1 MKRKWKGLL
10 LLVAMVLG
18 SASVLAQASE
28 ESSSEAVLA
37 STQAA
42 VQETTKAAAAVAAVP
57 IAESAPVAEATVV
70 ATEAAVTEYGIY
82 VGHFNVDNGY
92 SIYLGVED
100 LGLAA
105 GVYTYSPALV
115 EGYEYVGFYEID
127 GQRYYG
133 NIATV
138 DTSKAPEPWISVA
151 FYYKKVD
158 ATTVATTTTA
168 ATTET
173 STTTA
178 SPEPT
183 TTDEPATTV
192 ASTTSEPSTTVDP
205 SVTTTVEP
213 ATTAASTTAEPVTTT
228 ATVATPATMT
238 TEATTTTVSSNQK
251 VTVSFDLAGGSLNG
265 QTGTVSL
272 EAELGQTIT
281 LPQAP
286 TRGGYRFLYWKG
298 SVYQAGAPYTVTGP
312 KTFTAVWEPIS
323 SQTTENKQKTLPS
336 TGETSSTLSF
346 LGLAGLGFL
355 ALLGWS
361 RKRKA

>member
-1 MKRKWKGLL
+1 M
-10 LLVAMVLG
+10 LG

-183 TTDEPATTV
+183 TTAEPATTV
-192 ASTTSEPSTTVDP
+192 ASTTSEPTTTVDP

-213 ATTAASTTAEPVTTT
+213 ATTVASTTAEPVTTT
-228 ATVATPATMT
+228 AVTPATT
-238 TEATTTTVSSNQK
+238 TMEPTITTTASSNQK
-251 VTVSFDLAGGSLNG
+251 VTISFDLAGGSLNG

-286 TRGGYRFLYWKG
+286 TREGYRFLYWKG
-298 SVYQAGAPYTVTGP
+298 SVYQAGAQYTVTGP

-323 SQTTENKQKTLPS
+323 GQTTENKQKTLPS

-346 LGLAGLGFL
+346 LGLAGLGCL
-355 ALLGWS
+355 VLLGWS

>member
-1 MKRKWKGLL
+1 M
-10 LLVAMVLG
+10 LG

-183 TTDEPATTV
+183 TTAEPATTV
-192 ASTTSEPSTTVDP
+192 ASTTSEPTTTVDSP
-205 SVTTTVEP
+205 VTTTVEP
-213 ATTAASTTAEPVTTT
+213 ATTVASTTAEPVTTT
-228 ATVATPATMT
+228 AVTPATT
-238 TEATTTTVSSNQK
+238 TMEPTITTTASSNQK
-251 VTVSFDLAGGSLNG
+251 VTISFDLAGGSLNG

-286 TRGGYRFLYWKG
+286 TREGYRFLYWKG
-298 SVYQAGAPYTVTGP
+298 SVYQAGAQYTVTGP

-323 SQTTENKQKTLPS
+323 GQTTENKQKTLPS

-346 LGLAGLGFL
+346 LGLAGLGCL
-355 ALLGWS
+355 VLLGWS

>member
-1 MKRKWKGLL
+1 MKRKFKGLL
-10 LLVAMVLG
+10 LLTAIMLG
-18 SASVLAQASE
+18 SASILAQASE

-57 IAESAPVAEATVV
+57 IN
-70 ATEAAVTEYGIY
+70 EAATTAVTAEQPIVVQVNIVVYG
-82 VGHFNVDNGY
+82 
-92 SIYLGVED
+92 
-100 LGLAA
+100 
-105 GVYTYSPALV
+105 
-115 EGYEYVGFYEID
+115 EGYYGYTEHTIQPGGSVTVNAIYIEGATPEVEKLVITYEMAKTQTSYFIV
-127 GQRYYG
+127 YH
-133 NIATV
+133 V
-138 DTSKAPEPWISVA
+138 DSTTSEP
-151 FYYKKVD
+151 
-158 ATTVATTTTA
+158 TTTA

-183 TTDEPATTV
+183 TTAEPATTV
-192 ASTTSEPSTTVDP
+192 ASTTSEPTTTVDSP
-205 SVTTTVEP
+205 VTTTVEP
-213 ATTAASTTAEPVTTT
+213 ATTVASTTAEPVTTT
-228 ATVATPATMT
+228 AVTPATT
-238 TEATTTTVSSNQK
+238 TMEPTITTTASSNQK
-251 VTVSFDLAGGSLNG
+251 VTISFDLAGGSLNG

-286 TRGGYRFLYWKG
+286 TREGYRFLYWKG
-298 SVYQAGAPYTVTGP
+298 SVYQAGAQYTVTGP

-323 SQTTENKQKTLPS
+323 GQTTENKQKTLPS

>member
-1 MKRKWKGLL
+1 MKRKFKGLL
-10 LLVAMVLG
+10 LLAAIMLG
-18 SASVLAQASE
+18 SVSILAQASE

-42 VQETTKAAAAVAAVP
+42 VQETTKAAAAVAALP
-57 IAESAPVAEATVV
+57 IVESAPVAESQVV
-70 ATEAAVTEYGIY
+70 AAEAATTEYGIY
-82 VGHFNVDNGY
+82 VGHFNIDNGY

-168 ATTET
+168 TTTET

-183 TTDEPATTV
+183 TTAEPATTV
-192 ASTTSEPSTTVDP
+192 ASTTTEPSTTVDSP
-205 SVTTTVEP
+205 VTSTVEP

-228 ATVATPATMT
+228 AVTPATTT
-238 TEATTTTVSSNQK
+238 TEATTTTASSNQK
-251 VTVSFDLAGGSLNG
+251 VTISFDLAGGSLNG

-286 TRGGYRFLYWKG
+286 TREGYRFLYWKG

-312 KTFTAVWEPIS
+312 KTFTAVWEPNS
-323 SQTTENKQKTLPS
+323 AQTTENKQKTLPS

>member
-1 MKRKWKGLL
+1 MKRKFKGLL
-10 LLVAMVLG
+10 LLTAIMLG

-57 IAESAPVAEATVV
+57 IN
-70 ATEAAVTEYGIY
+70 EAATTAVTAEQPIVVQVNIVVYG
-82 VGHFNVDNGY
+82 
-92 SIYLGVED
+92 
-100 LGLAA
+100 
-105 GVYTYSPALV
+105 
-115 EGYEYVGFYEID
+115 EGYYGYTEHTIQPGGSVTVNAIYIEGATPEVEKLVITYEMAKTQTSYFIV
-127 GQRYYG
+127 YH
-133 NIATV
+133 V
-138 DTSKAPEPWISVA
+138 DSTTSEP
-151 FYYKKVD
+151 
-158 ATTVATTTTA
+158 TTTA

-346 LGLAGLGFL
+346 LGLAGLGCL
-355 ALLGWS
+355 VLLGWS

>member
-1 MKRKWKGLL
+1 M
-10 LLVAMVLG
+10 LG

-57 IAESAPVAEATVV
+57 IN
-70 ATEAAVTEYGIY
+70 EAATTSVTAEKPIVVQVNIVIYG
-82 VGHFNVDNGY
+82 VGHGGYTEHTIQPGGSVTVNAIYIEGATPEVEKLVITYEMAKTQTSYTIVYHVD
-92 SIYLGVED
+92 S
-100 LGLAA
+100 
-105 GVYTYSPALV
+105 T
-115 EGYEYVGFYEID
+115 
-127 GQRYYG
+127 
-133 NIATV
+133 
-138 DTSKAPEPWISVA
+138 TSEP
-151 FYYKKVD
+151 
-158 ATTVATTTTA
+158 TTTA

-183 TTDEPATTV
+183 TTAEPATTV
-192 ASTTSEPSTTVDP
+192 ASTTSEPTTTVDP

-213 ATTAASTTAEPVTTT
+213 ATTVASTTAEPVTTT
-228 ATVATPATMT
+228 AVTPATT
-238 TEATTTTVSSNQK
+238 TMEPTITTTASSNQK
-251 VTVSFDLAGGSLNG
+251 VTISFDLAGGSLNG

-286 TRGGYRFLYWKG
+286 TREGYRFLYWKG
-298 SVYQAGAPYTVTGP
+298 SVYQAGAQYTVTGP

-323 SQTTENKQKTLPS
+323 GQTTENKQKTLPS

-346 LGLAGLGFL
+346 LGLAGLGCL
-355 ALLGWS
+355 VLLGWS

>member
-1 MKRKWKGLL
+1 MKRKFKGLL
-10 LLVAMVLG
+10 LLTAIMLG

-57 IAESAPVAEATVV
+57 INEAT
-70 ATEAAVTEYGIY
+70 TTAVTAEQPITFY
-82 VGHFNVDNGY
+82 VGHIGVNVGPNGEGAY
-92 SIYLGVED
+92 LYATMHTIHPGETLTIYPSED
-100 LGLAA
+100 
-105 GVYTYSPALV
+105 
-115 EGYEYVGFYEID
+115 EDYEPID
-127 GQRYYG
+127 GPK
-133 NIATV
+133 TV
-138 DTSKAPEPWISVA
+138 TYEQVKAGIDIV
-151 FYYKKVD
+151 FLYKHKD
-158 ATTVATTTTA
+158 ATTVATTTTASPEPSTTA

-183 TTDEPATTV
+183 TTAEPATTV
-192 ASTTSEPSTTVDP
+192 ASTTSEPTTTVDSP
-205 SVTTTVEP
+205 VTTTVEP
-213 ATTAASTTAEPVTTT
+213 ATTVASTTAEPVTTT
-228 ATVATPATMT
+228 AVTPATT
-238 TEATTTTVSSNQK
+238 TMEPTITTTASSNQK
-251 VTVSFDLAGGSLNG
+251 VTISFDLAGGSLNG

-286 TRGGYRFLYWKG
+286 TREGYRFLYWKG
-298 SVYQAGAPYTVTGP
+298 SVYQAGAQYTVTGP

-323 SQTTENKQKTLPS
+323 GQTTENKQKTLPS